1 MRTRSNRS
9 VVIVIFI
16 CLLVAAVIAYR
27 TKQVGVRDFPR
38 SAGRGPQAES
48 ADARIGPR
56 DIYPDPV
63 RTPGAVNS
71 EITQDDIDQTICNSQ
86 WSTRSVRP
94 PAHYTNRLKFEQMQE
109 YGDSDTD
116 PRDYEEDH
124 LIPLELG
131 GNPTDPRNLWPEPFD
146 TSISDGV
153 PGRRIGSRITYTER
167 SVLAISRLS
176 KPNGRLRAIG
186 TRFTSP
192 RCARTDQLS
201 QHFLRIQSAGSVEGS
216 IAKIGERH

>member
-1 MRTRSNRS
+1 MTSSLFVCMRTKSNRS

-16 CLLVAAVIAYR
+16 CVLVAAVIAYR

-48 ADARIGPR
+48 TDARIGPR

-63 RTPGAVNS
+63 RTPGAVNLD
-71 EITQDDIDQTICNSQ
+71 ITQDDIDQTICNPQ
-86 WSTRSVRP
+86 WSTRSIRP

-109 YGDSDTD
+109 YGDSDTN

-131 GNPTDPRNLWPEPFD
+131 GNPTDPQNLWPEPFD
-146 TSISDGV
+146 TSIPDGGARSKDRVENYLNREVCAGDLSLEAAQREIASDWYHV
-153 PGRRIGSRITYTER
+153 YVTSVGR
-167 SVLAISRLS
+167 
-176 KPNGRLRAIG
+176 N
-186 TRFTSP
+186 
-192 RCARTDQLS
+192 
-201 QHFLRIQSAGSVEGS
+201 
-216 IAKIGERH
+216 

>member
-1 MRTRSNRS
+1 MRSRSNRS
-9 VVIVIFI
+9 VVIFIFI

-38 SAGRGPQAES
+38 SAGRAPQAES
-48 ADARIGPR
+48 TDARFGPR

-63 RTPGAVNS
+63 RTPGAVNLDM
-71 EITQDDIDQTICNSQ
+71 TQDDINHTICNPR

-94 PAHYTNRLKFEQMQE
+94 PAHYTDRLKFEQMQE

-131 GNPTDPRNLWPEPFD
+131 GNPTDPQNLWPEPFE
-146 TSISDGV
+146 TSIPEGGARAKDRVENYLHREVCAGDLRLEEAQREIVSDWYKV
-153 PGRRIGSRITYTER
+153 YVT
-167 SVLAISRLS
+167 SV
-176 KPNGRLRAIG
+176 
-186 TRFTSP
+186 
-192 RCARTDQLS
+192 Q
-201 QHFLRIQSAGSVEGS
+201 
-216 IAKIGERH
+216 RH